1 MCAPEMGGG
10 FVIIRG
16 LSRLALSVAV
26 LVFARGQVLS
36 PSVGLSRIETKD
48 LELLY
53 YDPLQTYLTPY
64 VARAYENSFAFQS
77 KTFDWKAYDRPVVL
91 LRDLTDN
98 GRATVRAAPTNALT
112 LDVAPIYI
120 PFETFSPGERFFTLM
135 NHELVHIATM
145 DVANGSDNWWRHVL
159 GGKPLP
165 IADHPESILYN
176 YLAAPRT
183 TVPRWYLEGSAVFM
197 ETWMAGGLGR
207 AQGAYDEMVFRAK
220 VRDHAQFYTPLGL
233 EAEGNSVDFQV
244 GANDYLYGTRF
255 DSYLAM
261 TYGPQKVIDWL
272 KRQEDSDRYYQTDFE
287 RVFGK
292 PLDDVWADWIKW
304 EHDFQAK
311 NLESVRQY
319 PVTPT
324 KPLTAHGLGSVSR
337 SYYDA
342 SSDSLIAG
350 FRAPGIIANIG
361 MISLKDG
368 SVRKLTNL
376 KGPALYRVTSLAY
389 DAAEHKVYYT
399 SDNNDFRDLMEID
412 LPSGAT
418 RMLIHDGRAGDL
430 ALNPADHSLWAV
442 RPLNGL
448 DSLVRVGPEHDSW
461 KLIHAFAYGRVVFDL
476 DISPDG
482 QYLSASIGEV
492 NGDQRIGVFRIADL
506 QAGIVNEIAT
516 MKRDPAVPEGGV
528 FSPDGKYLYATA
540 YYTGVSN
547 VYRLELATGKIE
559 AVSNAVTGFFR
570 PLPMQDGSLIVYE
583 YTAQG
588 FLPVRIDPKPL
599 SDLGNVS
606 FLGTEIA
613 NKYPI
618 VKTWAVGP
626 PSQIPLE
633 SMITGR
639 GEYIPRDELRLQS
652 FYPTVMG
659 YNGHAAL
666 GLYVDFADPLG
677 YNELTANVSF
687 SPAGNIT
694 TGEQFHADVS
704 YRTLYWHA
712 RFWHNSAN
720 FYDLF
725 GPVDRSRK
733 GDALLMGYNEALIYD
748 PPRRLDF
755 SADLELYSGLDTLP
769 GAQNVS
775 ASDPSLGT
783 LRLAL
788 NYDNIDKSLGA
799 VDYEEGYH
807 LRGEISSDYAHGT
820 FFPKARVDA
829 NVGFALPWQHSS
841 LWAYTSAGFGTGNPH
856 DGLDYFYFGSFG
868 NNYVDDGDVKRYRDF
883 DSFPGF
889 DIDAIAAKSFVKA
902 VGEWNLPPVRFS
914 DVGSP
919 AFYLSSVRPALFAG
933 VLVGDPGLSASHTYE
948 SIGFQLDWNFTVA
961 VRLPMT
967 LSIGYARGF
976 SDSSITGRH
985 DEILVS
991 LKIL

>member
-1 MCAPEMGGG
+1 MFARR
-10 FVIIRG
+10 V
-16 LSRLALSVAV
+16 SRLALCLGL
-26 LVFARGQVLS
+26 LVFARGQALS
-36 PSVGLSRIETKD
+36 PSVGLSKLETKD

-64 VARAYENSFAFQS
+64 VAQSYENSFAFQR
-77 KTFDWKAYDRPVVL
+77 KTYNWTPYDRPVVL
-91 LRDLTDN
+91 LRDLSDN
-98 GRATVRAAPTNALT
+98 GRATVRAAPSNSLT

-135 NHELVHIATM
+135 NHELTHIATM
-145 DVANGSDNWWRHVL
+145 DVANGADNWWRTAL
-159 GGKPLP
+159 SGKPLP
-165 IADHPESILYN
+165 IVSHPESILYN
-176 YLAAPRT
+176 FLAAPRT

-207 AQGAYDEMVFRAK
+207 AQGGYDEMVFRAK
-220 VRDHAQFYTPLGL
+220 VRDNTPFYTPLGL

-261 TYGPQKVIDWL
+261 TYGPQKVIEWL
-272 KRQEDSDRYYQTDFE
+272 RRDEGSDRYYEADFE

-292 PLDDVWADWIKW
+292 PLDDAWNDWIKW

-311 NLESVRQY
+311 NLKSVQQY

-324 KPLTAHGLGSVSR
+324 KPLTDHALGSVSR
-337 SYYDA
+337 TYYDA
-342 SSDSLIAG
+342 ATDSLIAG

-368 SVRKLTNL
+368 SIRKLTNL

-389 DAAEHKVYYT
+389 DAPEHKVYYT

-412 LPSGAT
+412 LRSGAT
-418 RMLIHDGRAGDL
+418 KMLIPDGRAGDL
-430 ALNPADHSLWAV
+430 ALNPVDHSLWAV

-461 KLIHAFAYGRVVFDL
+461 KLVHAFPYGRIVFDL

-492 NGDQRIGVFRIADL
+492 DGSQRIGVFRIADL
-506 QAGIVNEIAT
+506 QAGVVKEIAT
-516 MKRDPAVPEGGV
+516 LKRDPAVPEGGV

-540 YYTGVSN
+540 FYTGVSN

-570 PLPMQDGSLIVYE
+570 PLPMADGSLIVYE
-583 YTAQG
+583 FTGQG

-599 SDLGNVS
+599 DDLGNVS
-606 FLGTEIA
+606 FLGTEVA

-626 PSQIPLE
+626 PSQVPLD

-639 GEYIPRDELRLQS
+639 GEYIPRDELHLMS

-659 YNGHAAL
+659 YRGHAAV
-666 GLYVDFADPLG
+666 GLYADFEDPLG
-677 YNELTANVSF
+677 YNQLQANVSI
-687 SPAGNIT
+687 SPASNIT
-694 TGEQFHADVS
+694 SGEQFHADVS
-704 YRTLYWHA
+704 YRTLYWHIQY
-712 RFWHNSAN
+712 WHNNAN

-733 GDALLMGYNEALIYD
+733 GDALLGGYSEALIYD

-755 SADLELYSGLDTLP
+755 TADLELYSGLNTLP
-769 GAQNVS
+769 GAQNV
-775 ASDPSLGT
+775 AANDPTLGT

-788 NYDNIDKSLGA
+788 NYDNIDTSLGA

-807 LRGEISSDYAHGT
+807 LRGEASSDYAHGT
-820 FFPKARVDA
+820 FFPKARLEA
-829 NVGFALPWQHSS
+829 NAGFALPWQHSS
-841 LWAYTSAGFGTGNPH
+841 LWAYTSAGYGTGNPH

-868 NNYVDDGDVKRYRDF
+868 NNYVDDGQVKRYRNY

-889 DIDAIAAKSFVKA
+889 DIDAISAQSFVKA
-902 VGEWNLPPVRFS
+902 VGEWNLPPIRFS
-914 DVGSP
+914 DIGN
-919 AFYLSSVRPALFAG
+919 AGFYLSSVRPALFAG
-933 VLVGDPGLSASHTYE
+933 VLLGDPGRTASHTYE
-948 SIGFQLDWNFTVA
+948 SLGFQLDWNFTIA

-967 LSIGYARGF
+967 FSIGYARGF
-976 SDSSITGRH
+976 SDSSITSRH
-985 DEILVS
+985 DEILAS

>member
-1 MCAPEMGGG
+1 MLL
-10 FVIIRG
+10 RG
-16 LSRLALSVAV
+16 IGRLALCLGL

-36 PSVGLSRIETKD
+36 PSVGLSKLETKD

-64 VARAYENSFAFQS
+64 VAQAYENSFAFQR
-77 KTFDWKAYDRPVVL
+77 KQYDWTPYDRPVVL
-91 LRDLTDN
+91 LRDLSDN
-98 GRATVRAAPTNALT
+98 GRATVRAAPSNSLT

-135 NHELVHIATM
+135 NHELTHIATM
-145 DVANGSDNWWRHVL
+145 DVANSADNWWRTAFS
-159 GGKPLP
+159 GKPLP
-165 IADHPESILYN
+165 IVDHPESILYN

-207 AQGAYDEMVFRAK
+207 AQGGYDEMVFRAK
-220 VRDHAQFYTPLGL
+220 VRDNALFYSPLGL
-233 EAEGNSVDFQV
+233 EAEGNSIDFQV

-261 TYGPQKVIDWL
+261 TYGPEKVIAWL
-272 KRQEDSDRYYQTDFE
+272 KRGEDSAGYYETDFQ

-292 PLDDVWADWIKW
+292 PLDAAWNDWIAW

-311 NLESVRQY
+311 NLKSVQQF

-324 KPLTAHGLGSVSR
+324 KHLTPYALGSVSR

-342 SSDSLIAG
+342 ATDSLIAG

-389 DAAEHKVYYT
+389 DQPEHKIYYT
-399 SDNNDFRDLMEID
+399 TDNNDLRDLMEID
-412 LPSGAT
+412 LPSGST
-418 RMLIHDGRAGDL
+418 KMLIHDGRAGDL
-430 ALNPADHSLWAV
+430 ALNPVDHSLWAV
-442 RPLNGL
+442 RPINGL

-461 KLIHAFAYGRVVFDL
+461 KLVHAFPYGRIIFDL

-482 QYLSASIGEV
+482 QYLAASIGEID
-492 NGDQRIGVFRIADL
+492 GEQRIGVFRIADL
-506 QAGIVNEIAT
+506 QAGVVKEIAT
-516 MKRDPAVPEGGV
+516 LKRDPAVPEGGV

-540 YYTGVSN
+540 FYTGVSN

-570 PLPMQDGSLIVYE
+570 PLPMADGSLIVYE
-583 YTAQG
+583 YTGQG

-599 SDLGNVS
+599 DDLGNVS

-613 NKYPI
+613 NKYPV
-618 VKTWAVGP
+618 VKSWAVGS
-626 PSQIPLE
+626 PSQVPLD

-639 GEYIPRDELRLQS
+639 GEYIPRDELHLMS

-659 YNGHAAL
+659 YRGHAAF
-666 GLYVDFADPLG
+666 GLYADFEDPLG
-677 YNELTANVSF
+677 YNQLQANVSI

-694 TGEQFHADVS
+694 SGEQFHADVS
-704 YRTLYWHA
+704 YRTLYWHIKY
-712 RFWHNSAN
+712 WHNEAD

-733 GDALLMGYNEALIYD
+733 GDALLGGFSEALIFD

-755 SADLELYSGLDTLP
+755 TADLELYSGLNTLP
-769 GAQNVS
+769 GAQNVT
-775 ASDPSLGT
+775 AVDPSLGT

-788 NYDNIDKSLGA
+788 NYDDIDKSLGA

-807 LRGEISSDYAHGT
+807 LRGEASSDYSHGT
-820 FFPKARVDA
+820 FFPKARLEA
-829 NVGFALPWQHSS
+829 NAGWALPWQHSS
-841 LWAYTSAGFGTGNPH
+841 LWAYTSAGYGTGNPH

-868 NNYVDDGDVKRYRDF
+868 NNYVDDGEVKRYRNY

-889 DIDAIAAKSFVKA
+889 DIDAISAQSFVKA
-902 VGEWNLPPVRFS
+902 VGEWNLPPIRFS
-914 DVGSP
+914 DVGTT
-919 AFYLSSVRPALFAG
+919 AFFLSSVRPALFAG
-933 VLVGDPGLSASHTYE
+933 VLLGDPGRHASHDYE
-948 SIGFQLDWNFTVA
+948 SLGFQLDWNFTIA

-967 LSIGYARGF
+967 FSVGYARGF
-976 SDSSITGRH
+976 SDSSITSRH
-985 DEILVS
+985 DEILAS